1 MTQIIPCNV
10 EMYAV
15 FREEDGGE
23 TGRRVLAFGLHHDCC
38 GDVVPLIFDPVLGIS
53 ETNIMHF
60 ERYEIG
66 PSWRRKKFIHADTD
80 TD

>member
-15 FREEDGGE
+15 FRKEDGEE
-23 TGRRVLAFGLHHDCC
+23 TRSRVLAFGLYHDG
-38 GDVVPLIFDPVLGIS
+38 GDVVPMVFDPVLGIS
-53 ETNIMHF
+53 ETNLMHF
-60 ERYEIG
+60 ERYEMG

-80 TD
+80 

>member
-15 FREEDGGE
+15 FHEEDGKE
-23 TGRRVLAFGLHHDCC
+23 TKSRVLAFGLYHD
-38 GDVVPLIFDPVLGIS
+38 GGNVVPLIFDSVLGIS
-53 ETNIMHF
+53 ETNLMHF
-60 ERYEIG
+60 VRYEIG